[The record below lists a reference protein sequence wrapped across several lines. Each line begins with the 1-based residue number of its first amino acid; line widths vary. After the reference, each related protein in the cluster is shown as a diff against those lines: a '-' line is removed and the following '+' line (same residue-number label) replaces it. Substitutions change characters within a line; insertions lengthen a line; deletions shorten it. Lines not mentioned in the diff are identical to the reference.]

1 MVKHHALKIIEISAV
16 IIFVLAV
23 AYFVTTGV
31 LSTVGVDH
39 AWPYPSK

>member
-1 MVKHHALKIIEISAV
+1 MTKGHALKIFEISAV
-16 IIFVLAV
+16 IIFSLAI
-23 AYFVTTGV
+23 AYFITTGV